1 MNIKNYNL
9 IYNVIMIIS
18 ILLLLVSLLI
28 NIINNNYKK
37 SNKYD
42 IKQTKQYY
50 LHNNLELSTME
61 VKDEV
66 VPLAPMSTRRYKTRK
81 LYSKVPM
88 SNSYQKW
95 LDKKCKKYGISTNVV
110 LGVIKVESN
119 FKIRAIGY
127 KGRCLGLMQ
136 IQKNY
141 HNKRMRKLGAKNLL
155 NAYDNVIVGIDY
167 LSELYKS
174 NGRNWHKTLM
184 SYNGGQ
190 YYANKNVRCGIYSTS
205 YSRRVMKFAY
215 IYKANRK

>member
-1 MNIKNYNL
+1 MNRKNYNL
-9 IYNVIMIIS
+9 IYNIILIIS

-28 NIINNNYKK
+28 DIVNKNYKK

-66 VPLAPMSTRRYKTRK
+66 IPLAPMSTRSNK

-95 LDKKCKKYGISTNVV
+95 LDKKCKKHNISTNVV
-110 LGVIKVESN
+110 LGVMKVESN
-119 FKIRAIGY
+119 FKVRASGD
-127 KGRCLGLMQ
+127 KGRSLGLMQ
-136 IQKNY
+136 IQKRY
-141 HNKRMRKLGAKNLL
+141 HIKRMKKLGVKNLF
-155 NAYDNVIVGIDY
+155 NAYDNATVGVDC
-167 LSELYKS
+167 LAELYKS

-184 SYNGGQ
+184 AYNGGQ
-190 YYANKNVRCGIYSTS
+190 YYANRNIRKGIYSTS
-205 YSRRVMKFAY
+205 YSRKVMNYAY
-215 IYKANRK
+215 YYKANRK